1 MAAPAVVLAAAL
13 AVAAGA
19 AAGTGPRGPAPAGQA
34 GSLPARPAGSLP
46 AGQAGSLPAGQAG
59 QAGQPAAVTVA
70 EQVAV
75 ARYWTP
81 ARMRAAAPVRADVR
95 APALAAHS
103 ARAWLSGNTAG
114 WGLRWTH
121 GGAVARSTGK
131 VFFTLDHVNYVC
143 SGSAVASAHGDVVL
157 TAAHCVSGG
166 AGQWASNW
174 IFVPGYRD
182 GTQPHGAFTARRFF
196 VSPRWSESRG
206 TANDANERYDV
217 AFVTVNP
224 PPAPTGSRQAGMRLP
239 TGQPVAFSQR
249 FAAGTTYVFGYPAE
263 PPYSGLYPNYC
274 AGPAQ
279 PGGLGVTRTR
289 CAMTAGDSG
298 GPWFAGFSPRTGT
311 GTIVAITTYKISD
324 NPRVLY
330 ATVLGPAARVLYQEA
345 DVSPD
350 R

>member
-1 MAAPAVVLAAAL
+1 MAITIGNHFVTRAFVAAPAVVLAAAL
-13 AVAAGA
+13 AIAAGA
-19 AAGTGPRGPAPAGQA
+19 AAGAGPRGPASAGQIGSA
-34 GSLPARPAGSLP
+34 GP
-46 AGQAGSLPAGQAG
+46 
-59 QAGQPAAVTVA
+59 AGQPAAVTVA
-70 EQVAV
+70 GQVAV

-81 ARMRAAAPVRADVR
+81 ARMRAATPARIDVR

-103 ARAWLSGNTAG
+103 ARVWLTGNTAG

-131 VFFTLDHVNYVC
+131 VFFTLADVNYVC

-174 IFVPGYRD
+174 IFVPGYQD
-182 GTQPHGAFTARRFF
+182 GTQPYGAFTARRFF

-206 TANDANERYDV
+206 TPDDANERYDV

-224 PPAPTGSRQAGMRLP
+224 APAPSRSRQAGMPLP
-239 TGQPVAFSQR
+239 AGRPVAFSQR

-263 PPYSGLYPNYC
+263 PPYSGLYPDYC

-311 GTIVAITTYKISD
+311 GTIVAITTYKISA

>member
-1 MAAPAVVLAAAL
+1 MVVTISNHSVTRALVAAPAVVLAAAL
-13 AVAAGA
+13 AIAAGA
-19 AAGTGPRGPAPAGQA
+19 AAGAGPRGPAAGPT
-34 GSLPARPAGSLP
+34 GSLPT
-46 AGQAGSLPAGQAG
+46 
-59 QAGQPAAVTVA
+59 AGQPAAVTVA
-70 EQVAV
+70 EQIAV

-81 ARMRAAAPVRADVR
+81 ARMRAAVPARADVR
-95 APALAAHS
+95 APALAGHS
-103 ARAWLSGNTAG
+103 ARAWLTGNTAG

-131 VFFTLDHVNYVC
+131 VFFTLDDVNYVC

-182 GTQPHGAFTARRFF
+182 GTRPHGAFTARRFF
-196 VSPRWSESRG
+196 VSPRWTEHAG
-206 TANDANERYDV
+206 TANERYDV

-224 PPAPTGSRQAGMRLP
+224 PPAPSESRQAGMLLP
-239 TGQPVAFSQR
+239 AGQPVAFSQP
-249 FAAGTTYVFGYPAE
+249 FAAGTAYVFGYPAE

>member
-1 MAAPAVVLAAAL
+1 MTITISNRFVTRVGAAAPAVVLAAAL
-13 AVAAGA
+13 AVAVVAVA
-19 AAGTGPRGPAPAGQA
+19 GPRGLAPAG
-34 GSLPARPAGSLP
+34 PAGP
-46 AGQAGSLPAGQAG
+46 AGPGGH
-59 QAGQPAAVTVA
+59 PAAVTA
-70 EQVAV
+70 AAQVAV
-75 ARYWTP
+75 VRYWTA
-81 ARMRAAAPVRADVR
+81 ARMRAAV
-95 APALAAHS
+95 PALT
-103 ARAWLSGNTAG
+103 GNTAG
-114 WGLRWTH
+114 RGLRWTH

-131 VFFTLDHVNYVC
+131 VFFTLDGVNYVC
-143 SGSAVASAHGDVVL
+143 SGAAVASAHDDVVL

-182 GTQPHGAFTARRFF
+182 GAQPHGAFTAERFF
-196 VSPRWSESRG
+196 VSPRWTESKG
-206 TANDANERYDV
+206 TADEEYDV

-224 PPAPTGSRQAGMRLP
+224 PPASSGSRRAGMALP
-239 TGQPVAFSQR
+239 AGQPVAFSQR

-263 PPYSGLYPNYC
+263 PPYSGQYANYC
-274 AGPAQ
+274 AGLAQ
-279 PGGLGVTRTR
+279 PAGLGGARTR

-330 ATVLGPAARVLYQEA
+330 ATVLGPAARLLYQEA